1 MDLRGPSLKG
11 MDKEKKRKRPYGRE
25 EEKVDREVHPERE
38 SKVGVCVVC

>member
-1 MDLRGPSLKG
+1 MDLSGPSLKG
-11 MDKEKKRKRPYGRE
+11 INKEKKRAYGRE